1 MAGLLDDYRL
11 QPNLPAAMGQT
22 PMPDM
27 SALNQ
32 ADNLG
37 RLNQMANQPTP
48 PQPPQTLGSRAMG
61 ILGAIGGGIK
71 RSVQDPNFADRLVIG
86 LGGMS
91 MNPNQVL
98 MQQAAANIEQ
108 RRAMDLLGKQANQ
121 TAEWLKT
128 QPGGAPYAQLL
139 IDNPTL
145 KATDVI
151 AMYNA
156 DKSKEKFETITGDV
170 LNQRFNVTGYDPQ
183 ALYKV
188 SSNGEIIAIQGA
200 EKEPEQ
206 IRAYNTAVAQ
216 GLFDGS
222 FEEFKRLGSAEQLPP
237 TSFRE
242 YELAQE
248 DPAYGEYLSERQR
261 QQAEIA
267 AGARPVSDSQMLSA
281 GFYRRALD
289 SQRLLTSPIE
299 INGEMVPLE
308 FAGTQLSALAESLP
322 LGGAERFLMSDE
334 YLQFQ
339 QAKTNFV
346 TAVLRKESGAA
357 ISAEEFTNEDKKY
370 FPQPGD
376 NEKLIEQKRKARE
389 LAIQNLK
396 NESGRAIEPQRLV
409 PMGNTLVLSDGKVV
423 QFDSPENAAAAAKDI
438 NARMG
443 FR

>member
-1 MAGLLDDYRL
+1 MANGLLDQNTYGI
-11 QPNLPAAMGQT
+11 PAVQTYGQGA
-22 PMPDM
+22 PQQ
-27 SALNQ
+27 Q
-32 ADNLG
+32 A
-37 RLNQMANQPTP
+37 
-48 PQPPQTLGSRAMG
+48 PQQKPTLGSRAMG

-91 MNPNQVL
+91 LNPNQVL
-98 MQQAAANIEQ
+98 MEQAAANIEQ
-108 RRAMDLLGKQANQ
+108 RRAMDLLSKQSNQ
-121 TAEWLKT
+121 TAEWLRT
-128 QPGGAPYAQLL
+128 QPGGAKYAQLL
-139 IDNPTL
+139 IDNPML

-151 AMYNA
+151 AMYNS
-156 DKSKEKFETITGDV
+156 DKSKETFETITGDV
-170 LNQRFNVTGYDPQ
+170 LNQRFGVTGYDPQ
-183 ALYKV
+183 SLYKV

-200 EKEPEQ
+200 DREPEQ
-206 IRAYNTAVAQ
+206 IRAYNAAIEQ
-216 GLFDGS
+216 GLFKGS
-222 FEEFKRLGSAEQLPP
+222 FEEFKRLGSSEPLQP

-248 DPAYGEYLSERQR
+248 DPAYGTYLADRRREA
-261 QQAEIA
+261 AEIA
-267 AGARPVSDSQMLSA
+267 AGARPISDSQMLSA

-322 LGGAERFLMSDE
+322 FGGAERFLMSDE

-357 ISAEEFTNEDKKY
+357 ISSEEFENEDKKY

-376 NEKLIEQKRKARE
+376 SEPLIEQKRKARE